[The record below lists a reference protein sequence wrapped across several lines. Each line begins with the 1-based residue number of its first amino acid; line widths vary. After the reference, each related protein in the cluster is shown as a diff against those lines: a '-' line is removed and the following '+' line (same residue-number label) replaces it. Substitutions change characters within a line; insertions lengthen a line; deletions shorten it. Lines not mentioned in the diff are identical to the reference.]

1 MRKNAIL
8 VLILL
13 VSIADFICIILY
25 NIDDYLYFI
34 SVEFFIRLR
43 EYGCIKLALLLSYV
57 LSIFLVPLIIL
68 YDKMDN

>member
-13 VSIADFICIILY
+13 VSIVYFICIILY

-34 SVEFFIRLR
+34 SAEFFIRLR

>member
-13 VSIADFICIILY
+13 VSIVDFICIILY

-34 SVEFFIRLR
+34 SADFFIRLR
-43 EYGCIKLALLLSYV
+43 EDGYIKLALLLSYV